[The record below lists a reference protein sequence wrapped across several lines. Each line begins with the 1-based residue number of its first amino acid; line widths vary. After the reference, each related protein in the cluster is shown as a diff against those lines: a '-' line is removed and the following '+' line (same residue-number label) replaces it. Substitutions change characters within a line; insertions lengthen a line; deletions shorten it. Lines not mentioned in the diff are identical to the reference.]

1 MEDLGNI
8 NITIRDG
15 AGGGG
20 GGGSGGVGGGPNAL
34 AQRSMVLANHPIRIA
49 QAVIRVDQ
57 AVITQF
63 GESMQRS
70 ISGAVARATTQAA
83 SSSSAVAPF
92 GRLARFHELQAELT
106 AFGQRPTLGS
116 ALSLVRSNTATSQAI
131 AGMGKAAMGVST
143 ALVAVG
149 AVGGAFALTL
159 AGLQMASA
167 HAASRIE
174 EVWRFSSATTG
185 AMAEQQIARFVLQ
198 IREASKN
205 GAVYAGAIR
214 AQTES
219 LKAYGEMQMVLGR
232 TTAELDI
239 EFSRMK
245 TAFFKFTTNVL
256 AIAETARDIAKA
268 SPIGIAA
275 QKIREL
281 PFELARIMEEYSPI
295 GIAVREIQTMQKDAS
310 DLGLSWW
317 QQIKIGMTG
326 LLEGDKAAVEL
337 TQEYLSEIA
346 RNTDENAGG
355 DVANE
360 WFQADIKAMTGLPY

>member
-34 AQRSMVLANHPIRIA
+34 AQRSMVLANQPIRIA

-83 SSSSAVAPF
+83 PSSSAVAPF

-149 AVGGAFALTL
+149 AVGGLL
-159 AGLQMASA
+159 AVQLAALQMASA

-185 AMAEQQIARFVLQ
+185 AMAEQQVARFVNQ
-198 IREASKN
+198 INEAAAN
-205 GAVYAGAIR
+205 GAVYARAIR
-214 AQTES
+214 AQTET
-219 LKAYGEMQMVLGR
+219 LDAYGKMQIELGK

-239 EFSRMK
+239 MFSRFK
-245 TAFFKFTTNVL
+245 TSFFEVATGLLKFSEIMQTL
-256 AIAETARDIAKA
+256 AGYT
-268 SPIGIAA
+268 PIGYAVE
-275 QKIREL
+275 QIR
-281 PFELARIMEEYSPI
+281 
-295 GIAVREIQTMQKDAS
+295 GIDAS
-310 DLGLSWW
+310 NQRLGISWW
-317 QQIKIGMTG
+317 QSFQVFITSMIGG
-326 LLEGDKAAVEL
+326 KSAGRQLL
-337 TQEYLSEIA
+337 LSYMAEIA
-346 RNTDENAGG
+346 RNTDPNAGT
-355 DVANE
+355 DAANE

>member
-20 GGGSGGVGGGPNAL
+20 GGGSGNVGGGPNAL
-34 AQRSMVLANHPIRIA
+34 AQRAMVLANQPIRIA

-83 SSSSAVAPF
+83 PSSSAVAPF
-92 GRLARFHELQAELT
+92 GRLARFQELQAELM

-131 AGMGKAAMGVST
+131 AGMGRAAMGVST

-149 AVGGAFALTL
+149 AVGGTLALAL

-185 AMAEQQIARFVLQ
+185 AMAEQQIARFVNQ
-198 IREASKN
+198 IKEASAN
-205 GAVYAGAIR
+205 GAVYARAIR

-219 LKAYGEMQMVLGR
+219 LDAYGKMQIELGK

-239 EFSRMK
+239 MFSRFK
-245 TAFFKFTTNVL
+245 TSFFEV
-256 AIAETARDIAKA
+256 A
-268 SPIGIAA
+268 
-275 QKIREL
+275 
-281 PFELARIMEEYSPI
+281 
-295 GIAVREIQTMQKDAS
+295 
-310 DLGLSWW
+310 
-317 QQIKIGMTG
+317 TG
-326 LLEGDKAAVEL
+326 LLKFSETMRTLAGYTPVGFIANIFRDIDAGNQKLGISMWQSFQFFITDLIGGKSAADKLLQSYMA
-337 TQEYLSEIA
+337 EIA
-346 RNTDENAGG
+346 RNTDKDAGG
-355 DVANE
+355 DAANE
-360 WFQADIKAMTGLPY
+360 WFQADIKAMTGLPYPPH